1 MAEPAPGGEGPEAA
15 AWVSARNLSKIYHL
29 GGGEVHALRGVNLD
43 IRRGEMVALVGAS
56 GVGKSTLLHIL
67 GGLDRPTAGEV
78 LFQGERLFARS
89 DHELALF
96 RNQSLGFVFQFHH
109 LLPEFSALENVMMPG
124 LLGGEARRA
133 VERRARELIE
143 RVGLGGRWKHRPA
156 ELSGGEQQRVA
167 LARALVN
174 RPALVMA
181 DEPTGN
187 LDSATAEAMFGLLRE
202 VNRTGR
208 QTFLV
213 ATHNSSLAERMD
225 RVVVMADGQVA
236 AAR

>member
-1 MAEPAPGGEGPEAA
+1 
-15 AWVSARNLSKIYHL
+15 
-29 GGGEVHALRGVNLD
+29 
-43 IRRGEMVALVGAS
+43 
-56 GVGKSTLLHIL
+56 GKSTLLHIL

-78 LFQGERLFARS
+78 LFQGEQLFARS

-202 VNRTGR
+202 VNRTGG